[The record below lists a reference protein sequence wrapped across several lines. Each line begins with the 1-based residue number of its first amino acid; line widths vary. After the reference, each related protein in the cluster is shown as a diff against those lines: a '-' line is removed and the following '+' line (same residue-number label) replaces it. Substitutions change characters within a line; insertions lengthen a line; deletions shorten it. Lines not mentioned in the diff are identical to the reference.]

1 MHLMEGQSS
10 ATAVDASALTRE
22 VAGAHGRASLAASL
36 TGASIATTAGSNSS
50 ETFAALDA
58 DTTTGRPT
66 WVHAGAQQ
74 AEAGFQD
81 SSLGWVS
88 VRADASG
95 GGVHAELVAGSSD
108 AAQALGSHMAGLN
121 AYLAEHQTPVD
132 TLTLSSSGGGSA
144 GGGWAGGRSEGSGSG
159 QGAGDQMHQGT
170 GQQQGQQSGQDTAQS
185 AAAGFVSSSSSG
197 STVLAA
203 TASQSSVW
211 SGRSEGSAYA
221 AASGGVHIS
230 VVA

>member
-1 MHLMEGQSS
+1 M
-10 ATAVDASALTRE
+10 
-22 VAGAHGRASLAASL
+22 AASL
-36 TGASIATTAGSNSS
+36 TGASIATTAGSTSS
-50 ETFAALDA
+50 DTFAALDA

-159 QGAGDQMHQGT
+159 QGAGDQMQQGT
-170 GQQQGQQSGQDTAQS
+170 GQQQGQQQGQQSGQDTAQS